1 MEDFNLYSILVD
13 QNSSENILVY
23 NISYKTLI
31 DSKVL
36 CIWVNSI
43 KSMGLLEFMMELDI

>member
-1 MEDFNLYSILVD
+1 MEDFNLYSILID

-23 NISYKTLI
+23 ISYKTLI

-36 CIWVNSI
+36 CIRVNSI
-43 KSMGLLEFMMELDI
+43 KSMGLLEFMMEIDI